1 MSKNKTHGKANS
13 QPSADEQISTQ
24 DQNFSDGH
32 DNVSGQGAP
41 DRPHTPD
48 IDTVTGKPSAE
59 DKNSAKDASD
69 APVEH
74 SAEEKAYILSSPRG
88 VKREV
93 ADGAFDPRTA
103 APKKDLNIEDNLELH
118 SMTRSER
125 RMARKMKYKK
135 DTEGMSAK
143 EKFSHFLYC
152 YKWRIIVSLL
162 IIIAATYT
170 TVSIYS
176 NTRPVALA
184 YGVVN
189 SPNPFKLDSSVVDDY
204 KNYYHMK
211 KSDQVIMTSNI
222 NYDLDTYEEDY
233 NTSDAS
239 YTSFPTLC
247 YEDYYDVIISDKK
260 GVEYCSYFSIIHPL
274 TDCLTMD
281 LQSEL
286 NNSMSDRILYTEDS
300 EKQSE
305 AFAIDISGTDFA
317 KGLNLGYDNVYL
329 CFPGTDERNI
339 ETARKLINYIFDL
352 GLYDVSSESN

>member
-1 MSKNKTHGKANS
+1 MSKNKTHGSTSS

-24 DQNFSDGH
+24 YQ
-32 DNVSGQGAP
+32 NVSGERNNASSHCIL
-41 DRPHTPD
+41 DRQHASDTN
-48 IDTVTGKPSAE
+48 TVTGKSPEGNKSGIQTELSPE
-59 DKNSAKDASD
+59 D
-69 APVEH
+69 
-74 SAEEKAYILSSPRG
+74 KAYILSSPRG

-93 ADGAFDPRTA
+93 ADGAFDPRKA
-103 APKKDLNIEDNLELH
+103 APKEDLNIEDNLELH

-125 RMARKMKYKK
+125 RMAQKMKYKK
-135 DTEGMSAK
+135 DTEGMSSK
-143 EKFSHFLYC
+143 EKLSHFLYC

-170 TVSIYS
+170 TVSVYR

-189 SPNPFKLDSSVVDDY
+189 SPNPFKLDQSMVDDY

-222 NYDLDTYEEDY
+222 NYDLETYEEDY

-281 LQSEL
+281 LQSKL
-286 NNSMSDRILYTEDS
+286 NYSMSDRILYTEDS
-300 EKQSE
+300 EKHSE
-305 AFAIDISGTDFA
+305 AFAIDISDTDFA
-317 KGLNLGYDNVYL
+317 KGLNLGYDDVYL

>member
-1 MSKNKTHGKANS
+1 MNKDKTYDSTNS
-13 QPSADEQISTQ
+13 QSSASEQLITQ
-24 DQNFSDGH
+24 DQHLSDKNNNSAKQDIQVKQLASGINASSDKPSKESE
-32 DNVSGQGAP
+32 DNVFAE
-41 DRPHTPD
+41 
-48 IDTVTGKPSAE
+48 PSAE
-59 DKNSAKDASD
+59 DK
-69 APVEH
+69 
-74 SAEEKAYILSSPRG
+74 AYILSTPRG

-93 ADGAFDPRTA
+93 ADGAFDPRKA
-103 APKKDLNIEDNLELH
+103 DPKKDLNIEDNLELH

-125 RMARKMKYKK
+125 RVARKIKYKK
-135 DTEGMSAK
+135 DTEGMSSK

-162 IIIAATYT
+162 IIIASTYT
-170 TVSIYS
+170 TFSIYS

-189 SPNPFKLDSSVVDDY
+189 SPNPFKLDQSVVDDY

-274 TDCLTMD
+274 NDCLTMD
-281 LQSEL
+281 LQSLL
-286 NNSMSDRILYTEDS
+286 NSSMSDKILYTEDS

-305 AFAIDISGTDFA
+305 AFAIDISDTDFA
-317 KGLNLGYDNVYL
+317 KGLNLGYDDVYL

-352 GLYDVSSESN
+352 GLYDVSSESNQH